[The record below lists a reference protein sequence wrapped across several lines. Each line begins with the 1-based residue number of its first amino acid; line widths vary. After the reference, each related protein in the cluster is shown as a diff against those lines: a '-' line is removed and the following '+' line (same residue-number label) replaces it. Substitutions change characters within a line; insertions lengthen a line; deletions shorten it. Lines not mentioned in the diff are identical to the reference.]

1 MPYVGLKWLAD
12 HVEIAPNT
20 DIAKL
25 AEDLVQVGL
34 EEERIVPAAVSGP
47 LVVGKVLTCDPE
59 PQSNG
64 KTINYCRVDVGKYN
78 DAPGEGKEPSTLP
91 SRSIVCGA
99 HNFGVGDLVVVVL
112 PGAVL
117 PGPFPISSRKTYG
130 HISDGMICSARELG
144 LGEDH
149 GGIIVLTEMF
159 PELAA
164 KGQLPAPGE
173 SVIELLEL
181 GEELL
186 EINITPDR
194 GYCFSM
200 RGVAREYSHSTG
212 MKFTDPGL
220 PENLP
225 SGCVPT
231 ANGEGFKV
239 EINDTAPVRGKIGCD
254 RFVTRVVSGVNPQAK
269 SPKWLVQRLEQAG
282 MRSISLAVDIT
293 NYVMMDLGQPLHA
306 YDLGKVAEP
315 LVVRRGR
322 AGEKLLT
329 LDEIERE
336 IDVEDLVISDS
347 PDTETGGRVLA
358 LAGVMGGLSSEVTE
372 NTTDILVE
380 AAHFESVSIARTV
393 RRHRLPSEASKRF
406 ERGVDPLLP
415 EVAAQRVVDLLV
427 EYGGGKDTGRVFD
440 YNQLPTTESI
450 VMDWQE
456 PARLTGLDYDK
467 DTIVEVLQR
476 IGCKVQPGDTG
487 VEVIPPTWRND
498 IMGPAHL
505 VEEIAR
511 LCGYDAIPSRIPRPI
526 AGHGLTNSQQ
536 ARRDVA
542 RALAEQGLVQVLSY
556 PFVSE
561 ENFDKQLLGEQDIRR
576 QAVRLANPLAEDAP
590 LMRTSILDSLLPIAT
605 RNVSRGNT
613 DCGIYEIGLVT
624 RPLGTSLAN
633 TVGVEDKPSDEDAKS
648 LREGVPNQP
657 RHVAGVFVGAAELAG
672 IHGNARLYDWADAV
686 QSVRHIADTLGTKM
700 SVRAEDVRG
709 GKPNFW
715 QMTGPA
721 GDDSA
726 VAPFHPGRCARIIVR
741 GQCVGLAGQLHPQV
755 VDNFGLPAGAC
766 AFEIDLDR
774 FIQAMS
780 KRDFQVKAVSTFP
793 PAKEDLALVVDKSV
807 KADDLAALIRK
818 QVGELLEEVRLF
830 DIYEGDQIEETKK
843 SLAFSIRMRSAEGTL
858 TAEQTANIR
867 NSILKAAAKKFK
879 AELRG

>member
-12 HVEIAPNT
+12 HVEIAPET
-20 DIAKL
+20 DINKL

-34 EEERIVPAAVSGP
+34 EEERIVPAAVTGP
-47 LVVGKVLTCDPE
+47 LVVGKVLTCNPE

-78 DAPGEGKEPSTLP
+78 DAPGAGKEPSELP

-117 PGPFPISSRKTYG
+117 PGPFPISTRKTYG

-144 LGEDH
+144 IGEDH
-149 GGIIVLTEMF
+149 DGIIVLTEMF
-159 PELAA
+159 PELAEA
-164 KGQLPAPGE
+164 GKLPAPGE
-173 SVIELLEL
+173 SVIELLDL

-212 MKFTDPGL
+212 MRFTDPGL

-225 SGCVPT
+225 GGGVP
-231 ANGEGFKV
+231 AASSDGFKV
-239 EINDTAPVRGKIGCD
+239 EIEDTAPIRSKVGCD

-282 MRSISLAVDIT
+282 MRSISLAVDAT

-322 AGEKLLT
+322 SGEKLLT
-329 LDEIERE
+329 LDEVERSV
-336 IDVEDLVISDS
+336 DVEDLVISDS
-347 PDTETGGRVLA
+347 PNGEKGSRVLA
-358 LAGVMGGLSSEVTE
+358 LAGVMGGAFSEVGE
-372 NTTDILVE
+372 ETTDILVE
-380 AAHFESVSIARTV
+380 AAHFESISIARTA
-393 RRHRLPSEASKRF
+393 RRHRLPSESSKRF
-406 ERGVDPLLP
+406 ERGVDPLLA

-427 EYGGGKDTGRVFD
+427 EYGGGTDTGRVFD
-440 YNQLPTTESI
+440 YNQVPVAEPMLMRWS
-450 VMDWQE
+450 E

-467 DTIVEVLQR
+467 DTIVEVLRR
-476 IGCKVQPGDTG
+476 IGCRVEPTDEG
-487 VEVIPPTWRND
+487 VIVTPPSWRND

-511 LCGYDAIPSRIPRPI
+511 LCGYDAIPSRVPRPI

-556 PFVSE
+556 PFVSAE
-561 ENFDKQLLGEQDIRR
+561 HFDKQLLGEQDIRR
-576 QAVRLANPLAEDAP
+576 QAVCLANPLAEDAP

-613 DCGIYEIGLVT
+613 DCAIYEIGLVT
-624 RPLGTSLAN
+624 RPTGSTLAD
-633 TVGVEDKPSDEDAKS
+633 TVGVQEKPSDEDIKA
-648 LREGVPNQP
+648 LRAGVPKQP
-657 RHVAGVFVGAAELAG
+657 CHVAGVFVGAAELAG
-672 IHGNARLYDWADAV
+672 IHGNARPYDWADAV
-686 QSVRHIADTLGTKM
+686 QIVRHIADTLGTKM
-700 SVRAEDVRG
+700 SVRGEDVRG
-709 GKPNFW
+709 QASYW
-715 QMTGPA
+715 QMTGPLGSDA
-721 GDDSA
+721 T
-726 VAPFHPGRCARIIVR
+726 VAPFHPGRCARIVVR

-755 VDNFGLPAGAC
+755 VKNFGLPSGAC

-818 QVGELLEEVRLF
+818 QGGDLIEEVRLF
-830 DIYEGDQIEETKK
+830 DIYEGDQIDSAKK

-858 TAEQTANIR
+858 TAEQTANVRNTIIR
-867 NSILKAAAKKFK
+867 AAAKKFK